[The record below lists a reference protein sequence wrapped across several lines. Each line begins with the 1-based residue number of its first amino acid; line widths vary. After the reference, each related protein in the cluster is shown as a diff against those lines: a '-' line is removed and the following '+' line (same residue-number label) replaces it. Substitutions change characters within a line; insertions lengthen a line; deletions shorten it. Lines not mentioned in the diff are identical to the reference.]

1 MVLFL
6 CFKLLCFFYMKRIL
20 IFSTAYLPLVGG
32 AEIAVK
38 EITSRIDDIEF
49 DLITAK
55 LKSGLPAKEKIG
67 NVVVYRVGVGVWLD
81 KFLLPVFGLSLAFK
95 LYKTQR
101 YSLAWAMMAS
111 QASVA
116 AVFFSYLKKV
126 KLLTTLQEGDE
137 EEHLKRYVSG
147 SSLLYS
153 LLIKPWH
160 TLAIKKADHIQ
171 VISEY
176 LAKRAKLSGAKCF
189 IEVIP
194 NGVDV
199 DLFTQSIP
207 SKIQFELKNKLNIAN
222 ARVIISVSR
231 LVHKNGLDTLI
242 KALKYIDNVKLIL
255 IGTGNQENKLKA
267 LDVENK
273 AIFLGNIQNNKIPS
287 YLNIA
292 DVFARPSR
300 SEGQGISFLEAMAA
314 SVPVVATPVG
324 GIVDFIE
331 HEKTGMLA
339 QVDSSEDVAQ
349 NIQKLL
355 DNEDLRKKIIENS
368 LNLIKEKYDW
378 DHIAQKMNKLFIKL

>member
-1 MVLFL
+1 
-6 CFKLLCFFYMKRIL
+6 MKRIL

-242 KALKYIDNVKLIL
+242 KALKYIDNIKLIL